1 MFAKFK
7 IAAVLTAAS
16 LALVGCS
23 SEAEKTSKR
32 LQDYT
37 PDTSLPMSQQIA
49 DSGVATDPYEFDEE
63 EWKEISMGFC
73 YDVLKIDDNPEHET
87 TDDIMI
93 HLGFDDIWDREERD
107 TVARIMSANHCPN
120 RITE

>member
-7 IAAVLTAAS
+7 IVAVLTAAS

-37 PDTSLPMSQQIA
+37 PDTSLPMSQQIS
-49 DSGVATDPYEFDEE
+49 DSGVATVPYDVDEE
-63 EWKEISMGFC
+63 DWKDISVTFC
-73 YDVLKIDDNPEHET
+73 QGVLNIDDYPEYENV
-87 TDDIMI
+87 DDIMI
-93 HLGFDDIWDREERD
+93 DGGFDEFWDREERD